1 MKPTK
6 PIQCILLQAFFLLL
20 CSCSLHTITDSP
32 PRHLTIL
39 GTGDL
44 QGHLDAGA
52 LTIQLPDSGK
62 NMTVAGGISRI
73 ATLITTIR
81 RENDHPVIVLSSG
94 DDLMGRYFHKF
105 NGKAIYELMEKSGYD
120 IQALG
125 NHEFDRGPEILA
137 QALEANTPE
146 ILCTDLKTDDTPM
159 EGRCKRYLI
168 TEYQGLKI
176 AFFSLMTPDFPLVT
190 RPGKVQ
196 LAATPTSM
204 ARKMVRLLRDKG
216 ADLVIA
222 VTHIGRDMDLQT
234 AARVKGIDIIFG
246 GHSHDYEMHLQQR
259 NNTLVVN
266 GGQKGPALVRLDVEL
281 DKKGRMIPSSG
292 RYSLIPVMKEISPDP
307 EVEKILKKYAD
318 QLPAATILG
327 RTDTVWDLTNHAL
340 RYRESAVAD
349 MITDIIRKQFKVD
362 IVLYN
367 SGAFRGNSRYQP
379 GPVTDV
385 MLSDIDEFES
395 TVFLLKLKGDT
406 IAQILEHS
414 AAKIGTGA
422 FLQVSGI
429 RFTIDPK
436 ALPQI
441 LSGTTVRDSTVIQPG
456 HRTTN
461 IKILSKDN
469 KWVPLD
475 LEKTYSVAANDYLVQ
490 RGGDHYFWFKK
501 YGRDIRNTYST
512 MGSIMTDFFLKNKIG
527 GPGKP
532 DGRIVFSNAP

>member
-1 MKPTK
+1 
-6 PIQCILLQAFFLLL
+6 
-20 CSCSLHTITDSP
+20 
-32 PRHLTIL
+32 
-39 GTGDL
+39 
-44 QGHLDAGA
+44 
-52 LTIQLPDSGK
+52 
-62 NMTVAGGISRI
+62 
-73 ATLITTIR
+73 
-81 RENDHPVIVLSSG
+81 
-94 DDLMGRYFHKF
+94 
-105 NGKAIYELMEKSGYD
+105 
-120 IQALG
+120 
-125 NHEFDRGPEILA
+125 
-137 QALEANTPE
+137 
-146 ILCTDLKTDDTPM
+146 
-159 EGRCKRYLI
+159 
-168 TEYQGLKI
+168 
-176 AFFSLMTPDFPLVT
+176 
-190 RPGKVQ
+190 
-196 LAATPTSM
+196 
-204 ARKMVRLLRDKG
+204 
-216 ADLVIA
+216 
-222 VTHIGRDMDLQT
+222 
-234 AARVKGIDIIFG
+234 
-246 GHSHDYEMHLQQR
+246 
-259 NNTLVVN
+259 
-266 GGQKGPALVRLDVEL
+266 
-281 DKKGRMIPSSG
+281 MIPSSG